1 MTKVIVGGGSSVG
14 RQGTIRPI
22 GTYVGEFDPSLGL
35 PTSGS
40 GVNGTILKGD
50 YWKASGAG
58 TIASLSPFTLFAE
71 DDLIYAT
78 VNNASVVGDFFG
90 NKGTGGSMVYPGAGL
105 AKSTGSAWDT
115 SVTDNSANWNTAFG
129 WGNHASAGYLT
140 SLSNGNGTTASG
152 SAVNLGGELSSDV
165 DIYSD
170 ALSYHRLR
178 LGYYKPLSG
187 FYLATTNGSQATII
201 DHTVGAYS
209 RYYTTG
215 SGGTDLNFRI
225 GLTDGVSQYGWQ
237 FDANAPTSPNFRVP
251 QDPTT
256 QGWILKLGSD
266 ATGDTYYRNSSGYF
280 TRLPVGT
287 NGHVLTLSGGLPSW
301 AAPSGGGTWGSI
313 TGTLSSQTDLQTTL
327 DAKWS
332 LSTGGTLTGANT
344 ITGSSSNTLKYEF
357 QSLGTTVTDGAGG
370 WFANSTAASAGS
382 QQQSPSLVWEG
393 KGWKTNATAA
403 SQSVKFA
410 SYVLPVQGAANPTGT
425 WTLASSI
432 NGGAYGT
439 SMTYTSAGLLTA
451 PDLTLSSG
459 ILTLSS
465 NRIILFNGGL
475 GTIGGN
481 LNSGLAF
488 RANANSTVVSG
499 GYYRFFNTS
508 GNYTATSGE
517 LIGIG
522 NEMSFAPTS
531 GTATLKPYKYSGTIN
546 QTGGANGK
554 ITLHSVEPTITAAI
568 TVTGYYYNPTNP
580 SNISGTHLSWEQTSG
595 TMSLQASTTGQAP
608 FRIAHGTAPSSP
620 VDGDIWTTTAG
631 LYVRINGSTVGPLS

>member
-115 SVTDNSANWNTAFG
+115 SVTDNSANWNTAYG
-129 WGNHASAGYLT
+129 WGDHAGLYW
-140 SLSNGNGTTASG
+140 
-152 SAVNLGGELSSDV
+152 
-165 DIYSD
+165 
-170 ALSYHRLR
+170 
-178 LGYYKPLSG
+178 PLSG
-187 FYLATTNGSQATII
+187 TGNQNGDISIIPDGDYTRTLNIGDATHNLLGFNLYADATYYGSMTYQGQAQFNAGINI
-201 DHTVGAYS
+201 
-209 RYYTTG
+209 
-215 SGGTDLNFRI
+215 SGDDTENITAGF
-225 GLTDGVSQYGWQ
+225 TDGV
-237 FDANAPTSPNFRVP
+237 DN
-251 QDPTT
+251 TT
-256 QGWILKLGSD
+256 FNVQHNQILLSHRTGRAILFNNTGLQLTLGSD
-266 ATGDTYYRNSSGYF
+266 ATGDIFYRNSSGYL
-280 TRLPVGT
+280 TRLPAGT
-287 NGHVLTLSGGLPSW
+287 NGHVLTLASGIPSW

-357 QSLGTTVTDGAGG
+357 PSLGTTVTDGAGG